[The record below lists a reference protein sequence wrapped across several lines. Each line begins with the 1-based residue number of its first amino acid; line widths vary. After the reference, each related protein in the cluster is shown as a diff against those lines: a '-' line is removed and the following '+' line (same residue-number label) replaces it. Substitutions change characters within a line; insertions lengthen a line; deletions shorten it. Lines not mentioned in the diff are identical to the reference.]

1 MTKRYGTLD
10 VSLNMSGSTV
20 NKAHK
25 TIEAFTERDD
35 EESSKAEN
43 DEKYT
48 NSQLESINSKN
59 CTTRMKN

>member
-10 VSLNMSGSTV
+10 VSLNMSGSAA

-43 DEKYT
+43 DEKYA